1 MTPNIPV
8 SSPIN
13 SDAVLQYLQNL
24 QSKIVEAL
32 ELVDGKT
39 FLHDSL
45 NRPEGGGGTSCLL
58 EGGNV
63 FERAGV
69 GFSHVL
75 GNKLPPAATI
85 AHPEAAG
92 RAWEA
97 MGVSLVL
104 HPRNPYVPTVHMN
117 IRFFVAKAN
126 ANDAISS
133 RDLGASQ
140 GGKDESA
147 QTAYQVRQAIE
158 DAANAGAAPKADE
171 DIWWFGGG
179 MDLTPYYGFED
190 DCTHFHRTNKS
201 ALDAFDSSYYPK
213 FKKHCDEYF
222 YLKHRKEPRGIG
234 GIFFDDFNALG
245 FEQSFAL
252 QRAVGDSFLQAYLP
266 ILQRRKDTPYTE
278 NERDFQAYRRGRYV
292 EFNLV
297 YDRGTL
303 FGLQSNG
310 RTESILMS
318 MPPIVK
324 WRYDWKPE
332 NGSAEAKLYTNFLI
346 DREWV

>member
-1 MTPNIPV
+1 MDTR
-8 SSPIN
+8 S
-13 SDAVLQYLQNL
+13 VLHYLQDL
-24 QSKIVEAL
+24 QSRIVESL
-32 ELVDGKT
+32 ELVDGKN
-39 FLHDSL
+39 FLHDSW

-58 EGGNV
+58 EEGNV

-75 GNKLPPAATI
+75 GSKLPPAATI

-92 RAWEA
+92 RSWEA

-117 IRFFVAKAN
+117 IRFFVAEKE
-126 ANDAISS
+126 
-133 RDLGASQ
+133 G
-140 GGKDESA
+140 E
-147 QTAYQVRQAIE
+147 
-158 DAANAGAAPKADE
+158 AP
-171 DIWWFGGG
+171 IWWFGGG
-179 MDLTPYYGFED
+179 MDLTPYYGFAD
-190 DCTHFHRTNKS
+190 DCVHFHRTNKS
-201 ALDAFDSSYYPK
+201 ALDAFDAAYYPE
-213 FKKHCDEYF
+213 FKKHCDKYF

-234 GIFFDDFNALG
+234 GIFFDDFNELG
-245 FEQSFAL
+245 FERSFEL

-266 ILQRRKDTPYTE
+266 IVQRRKESPYTE

-318 MPPIVK
+318 MPPVVK
-324 WRYDWKPE
+324 WRYDWKPQANSPE
-332 NGSAEAKLYTNFLI
+332 SKLYSEFLI
-346 DREWV
+346 DKDWLASV

>member
-1 MTPNIPV
+1 MNTP
-8 SSPIN
+8 
-13 SDAVLQYLQNL
+13 AVLDYLQGL
-24 QSKIVEAL
+24 QNRIVQAL
-32 ELVDGKT
+32 EVVDGKT
-39 FLHDSL
+39 FLHDSW

-58 EGGNV
+58 EDGNV

-97 MGVSLVL
+97 MGVSLVF

-117 IRFFVAKAN
+117 IRFFIAKATTKSE
-126 ANDAISS
+126 A
-133 RDLGASQ
+133 
-140 GGKDESA
+140 
-147 QTAYQVRQAIE
+147 
-158 DAANAGAAPKADE
+158 

-179 MDLTPYYGFED
+179 MDLTPYYGFEE
-190 DCTHFHRTNKS
+190 DCAHFHRTNKS
-201 ALDAFDSSYYPK
+201 ALDAFDTSFYPT
-213 FKKHCDEYF
+213 FKNHCDEYF

-245 FEQSFAL
+245 FEQSFAM
-252 QRAVGDSFLQAYLP
+252 QRAVGESFLQAYLP

-278 NERDFQAYRRGRYV
+278 TERDFQAYRRGRYV

-332 NGSAEAKLYTNFLI
+332 NGSPEARLYTDFLI
-346 DREWV
+346 DKDWI